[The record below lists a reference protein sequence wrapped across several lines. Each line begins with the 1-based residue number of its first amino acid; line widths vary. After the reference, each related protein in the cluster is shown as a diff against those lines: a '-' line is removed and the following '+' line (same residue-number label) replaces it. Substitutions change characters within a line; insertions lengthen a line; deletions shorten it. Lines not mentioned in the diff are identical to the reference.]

1 MASLKNRMIIILL
14 ILLIFITNIAMISSI
29 SSGFV
34 QTRGTRFLLNKSPF
48 LFNGFNSYWMMHI
61 AANPNERYKVSNVF
75 RDAVAAGLTVCRTWA
90 FSDGGGGEA
99 LQISPGVYNEQ
110 VFQSLDFVVSEAK
123 KYGIHLILTL
133 TNNYKDFGGRPQYVE
148 WARNAGAN
156 IDKDD
161 DFYTNLIVKG
171 YYKNHVQKVLSRM
184 NTITGVAYKDEPTIM
199 AWELINEPRCV
210 VDYSGKTI
218 HAWVQEMAGYT
229 KSIDRNH
236 LLSVGMEGFYGDS
249 IPKRKQFNPGYQ
261 EYGTDFISNH
271 LIKEIDFA
279 TIHSYADAWLPSENN
294 EAQMIFVQRW
304 IMSHTIDT
312 KKILKKPLV
321 FSEFGK
327 SIKEHGYNISTRDAF
342 MNSIYTSIYGVARKG
357 ALAGG
362 LVWQILAE
370 EMESYDDGYGIVL
383 SQSPSTRGIIS
394 LQSHQMNDLQKK
406 MGRTHDFIFNN

>member
-110 VFQSLDFVVSEAK
+110 VF
-123 KYGIHLILTL
+123 
-133 TNNYKDFGGRPQYVE
+133 
-148 WARNAGAN
+148 
-156 IDKDD
+156 
-161 DFYTNLIVKG
+161 
-171 YYKNHVQKVLSRM
+171 QKVLSRM